1 MTVVIDSMGDYAAAM
16 KTPQLPM
23 FLYLDAPDPTNHI
36 VQKRLEETIDKYE
49 RQNFK
54 IIVDEG
60 PMGQKLNKLFAAWLP
75 NKKGPADE
83 VLEDAL
89 EEYNLYGVLH
99 VTANQRNRVTGSTIF
114 SERPDAKNRRFVDR
128 ALAPALPY
136 LLVNDHPAKSDPLV
150 IERIKSIVKTKQD
163 QGWTILTG
171 DTDAEAEIRGA
182 LPSGPIGE
190 ADKLPARL
198 LTILM
203 KHKLGGVLWI
213 EATQGDG
220 PPHER
225 VRVVPIDL
233 AKIAGPNADALQ
245 EALDLYEEAEEAT
258 QTAPVGGTSPDADT
272 I

>member
-23 FLYLDAPDPTNHI
+23 FLYLDAPDPTNHV

-54 IIVDEG
+54 IIVDDG
-60 PMGQKLNKLFAAWLP
+60 PMGQRLNKLYAAWLP
-75 NKKGPADE
+75 NREGPTDE

-99 VTANQRNRVTGSTIF
+99 VTANERDRVTGSTVF
-114 SERPDAKNRRFVDR
+114 SERLDAKNRRFVDR
-128 ALAPALPY
+128 SLAPALPF
-136 LLVNDHPAKSDPLV
+136 LLVNDHPGKNDPLV
-150 IERIKSIVKTKQD
+150 IERIKSIVKAKQD

-198 LTILM
+198 LAILA
-203 KHKLGGVLWI
+203 KHKLGGVLWV

-220 PPHER
+220 PPQER

-233 AKIAGPNADALQ
+233 AKIAGPNADSLQ
-245 EALDLYEEAEEAT
+245 EALELYEEAEEAT
-258 QTAPVGGTSPDADT
+258 QTPAAGGTIPDDGT